1 MKSTHNDLSSPGIGN
16 CKDGKSEGGGR
27 TSPFGSIA
35 EPMSQS
41 ITPGKG
47 KLSAQYTSINIPNP
61 TEDSHIYSTC
71 GTGNALPP
79 QTAAVLKPWHIELML
94 LRSQKQTSTRE
105 LLSNST
111 AAVSHCI
118 LIYLHCTFG
127 WEVEDFP
134 PSFACLGVNPQK
146 HFSLKLSTS
155 AERSL
160 PPHNPPMVN
169 CLLDHAAVEP
179 ARQTDSVQYPCPPTD
194 CRQ

>member
-61 TEDSHIYSTC
+61 TEYSHIYSTC

-127 WEVEDFP
+127 WAIS
-134 PSFACLGVNPQK
+134 PSRLKTFLRLLRALALIPRNTSRWNCRHLLKGPCRRIIHRWLTACWITQ
-146 HFSLKLSTS
+146 
-155 AERSL
+155 
-160 PPHNPPMVN
+160 
-169 CLLDHAAVEP
+169 
-179 ARQTDSVQYPCPPTD
+179 Q
-194 CRQ
+194 